1 MFRNMNILLLNQE
14 NLLTSCESAV
24 VSGEFPFHACFA
36 IIANPDLKLIIRK
49 VIRTLKN
56 SMIGRYVSISTKY
69 FSALDNRLFH

>member
-1 MFRNMNILLLNQE
+1 MNILLLNQE

-24 VSGEFPFHACFA
+24 VSGDFLPFHACFA